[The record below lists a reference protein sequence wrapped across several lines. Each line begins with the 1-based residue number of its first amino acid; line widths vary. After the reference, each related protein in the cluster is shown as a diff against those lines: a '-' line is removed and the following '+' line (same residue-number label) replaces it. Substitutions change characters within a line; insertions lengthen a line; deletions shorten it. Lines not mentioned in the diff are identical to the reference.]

1 MPQPVFNFDDAVF
14 TYAVAPEPV
23 ARFSQHTPV
32 MDGALTVSYTSKT
45 TVLSARDD
53 HREIVVIGLC
63 VDAHG
68 EAAREDI
75 PALCLERP
83 GHDILSVYRFCDRFA
98 GKYVILYRNE
108 EGLYLF
114 GDATSSVQMNYS
126 LTEGGLCAASI
137 DRLAAEHCGYDV
149 SEYSLKIRKGANLSQ
164 ALPNDI
170 TMYDG
175 VKALLPNHYLDVSRG
190 QAVRVSHLPAP
201 GLPDKAGGEEAL
213 RAYIEA
219 ASLPLIRRT
228 VQAYRRYYELVCP
241 LTAGSDSRA
250 VLSFLLDG
258 GCPECFTFRH
268 KNFTDETA
276 ELRIPAHI
284 CRDLHLPY
292 TAVEDLHAPEAYVK
306 AVFEAAGDYHHP
318 GTINMAYTYLSAF
331 SGKAMVNGDIIGQ
344 AGKSSKGKNIPC
356 ALARAPFFASK
367 IHNKSPLV
375 RRELERY
382 VREIRAS
389 GDRFFVFDLFAT
401 EIMNGRWS
409 AQSHMLYSLCSISLL
424 NIFNCREL
432 IGQWMD
438 IPRAQRTKGLIHR
451 TILEGE
457 HPELLS
463 YSTNPDQK
471 HSLLRKSWL
480 TYYLASHVKYYFFE

>member
-1 MPQPVFNFDDAVF
+1 MEPKFRFDDAVF
-14 TYAVAPEPV
+14 TYAVAPEPA
-23 ARFSQHTPV
+23 ARFSRHTPV
-32 MDGALTVSYTSKT
+32 MNGALTVSHTSKT
-45 TVLSARDD
+45 DVLTAGDGV
-53 HREIVVIGLC
+53 REIAVIGLC

-98 GKYVILYRNE
+98 GKYVILYRNG
-108 EGLYLF
+108 EGVYLF
-114 GDATSSVQMNYS
+114 GDASGSVQINYS
-126 LTEGGLCAASI
+126 IGEDGLCAASI
-137 DRLAAEHCGYDV
+137 DRLAAEYRGYGV
-149 SEYSLKIRKGANLSQ
+149 SEYSLKIRKGANLFQ

-190 QAVRVSHLPAP
+190 QAVRVPHLPAP
-201 GLPDKAGGEEAL
+201 GFPDGAGGEEAL
-213 RAYIEA
+213 RAYVEA
-219 ASLPLIRRT
+219 ASLPLIRHT
-228 VQAYRRYYELVCP
+228 VRAFQKYYELVCP

-258 GCPECFTFRH
+258 GRPECYTFHHKDFTG
-268 KNFTDETA
+268 ETA
-276 ELRIPAHI
+276 ELRIPAEI

-292 TAVEDLHAPEAYVK
+292 TAVKDLQAPEAYVK
-306 AVFEAAGDYHHP
+306 AVFEAAGDYHAP
-318 GTINMAYTYLSAF
+318 GTVDLAYTYLSAF

-344 AGKSSKGKNIPC
+344 VGKSSKGKDIPC
-356 ALARAPFFASK
+356 AFARAPFFASK
-367 IHNKSPLV
+367 IHNKSPLA

-382 VREIRAS
+382 IQEIRAS
-389 GDRFFVFDLFAT
+389 GDWPFVFDLYAT

-409 AQSHMLYSLCSISLL
+409 AQTHMLYSLCSISLL

-438 IPRAQRTKGLIHR
+438 IPRARRTRGLIHQAV
-451 TILEGE
+451 LEE
-457 HPELLS
+457 TRPELLR
-463 YSTNPDQK
+463 YPVNPGEK
-471 HSLLRKSWL
+471 HSLLRKHWL
-480 TYYLASHVKYYFFE
+480 TYYLASHVKFYFFE